1 MKNPF
6 INLICFLSIT
16 LFGSVSI
23 HADNSRLR
31 FTDAA
36 LSDILFELSKFY
48 SVNFIYHDEL
58 IEGKKGTCNLS
69 AQNSELAIQEL
80 LNTFNLSFE
89 RITENTY
96 VLYYKIK
103 YKRSPKKTIK
113 TAIEGKNP
121 PVLIPPKVVSDIT
134 ISYPDIARQ
143 KGFEGS
149 IVMNILIDKKGNV
162 NKVRIQTSSES
173 DILDKAAV
181 EYIKK
186 IKFFPAQIDSQSVA
200 VWSKWK
206 VIFDLVPSDTAYS
219 EIIFENIEQ

>member
-1 MKNPF
+1 MKNQF
-6 INLICFLSIT
+6 INQLCFLLII

-23 HADNSRLR
+23 HADNARLR
-31 FTDAA
+31 FTNAA

-58 IEGKKGTCNLS
+58 IEGKNATCNLS
-69 AQNSELAIQEL
+69 SQNSDLAVQEL

-89 RITENTY
+89 KITENTY

-103 YKRSPKKTIK
+103 YNTITKKTIK
-113 TAIEGKNP
+113 TVIEGKNP
-121 PVLIPPKVVSDIT
+121 PVLIPPKAISNIP
-134 ISYPDIARQ
+134 ISYPDIAKQ

-162 NKVRIQTSSES
+162 KTVRIQTSSKS

-186 IKFFPAQIDSQSVA
+186 IKFLPARIDNQSVN

-206 VIFDLVPSDTAYS
+206 VIFDLVPSDTSYS